1 MLENN
6 HNGKGSD
13 DAYNITNKAKQEV
26 RCTNFIHIF
35 LGISIYVILKTQS
48 NKYSRNDYIA

>member
-35 LGISIYVILKTQS
+35 LGTNNKIIFSIILIIKL
-48 NKYSRNDYIA
+48 I